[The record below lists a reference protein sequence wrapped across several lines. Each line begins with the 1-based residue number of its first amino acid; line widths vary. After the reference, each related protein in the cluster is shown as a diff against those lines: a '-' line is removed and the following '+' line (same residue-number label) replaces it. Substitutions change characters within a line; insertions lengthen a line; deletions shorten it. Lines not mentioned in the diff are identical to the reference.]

1 MTREYQSIPFPIF
14 GGLDTKTDGVSLPAP
29 RLQKAENV
37 HSDKT
42 GSLRRRPGRTAI
54 TNTAQDGTTISG
66 WLASGTHQGNLL
78 GFTPSK
84 LYEYSQ
90 SDQGW
95 VDKGRCTSWRESYT
109 SISTTSSSKTALG
122 ASMDMGVLG
131 NYKVY
136 AYDTFTQEGANTR
149 TTTVFTMVDLYG
161 TSYCVDKQLATTT
174 GATGGSGVRV
184 IGNQG
189 VGIVII
195 FYDVSTANTL
205 KCLVIDTSSRA
216 TITSSIAASP
226 TSLAT
231 NCDKAVFDAEINT
244 TYGPF
249 VAYQQSAANTIT
261 FGFVTSAG
269 ALANTS
275 TTTSG
280 AAHATRIAVDVAGG
294 NAMHGIFFALGTT
307 PADGYADLRSFSGT
321 AWTATA
327 SSAAVNGAL
336 SAAMYHIACK
346 FDSATVLRVFY
357 DGDLNTN
364 YACVRQATVDT
375 GATVTDQGFLTR
387 SHLAS
392 KPFLGADGTL
402 YYWVTNEPLSG
413 VVQPTIFLMDYSNT
427 LCGVANQGVHVG
439 PSLSFIPRVVND
451 FNGKNSALFQYYTAF
466 GTLGTGSAT
475 AFREVSLDMVH
486 ADSHVTVEDG
496 SCVYIPSAVLQQYDG
511 VSCVE
516 VGFLQFCDTAGRVGF
531 TKSNGAGTL
540 TNLGVYSYRIVPE
553 WTNAKGERE
562 QGTDN
567 GPTTITMGAA
577 DDTVSIQIDNVPWT
591 LKWTA
596 LKPARQNFCW
606 AIYRTATNIGGV
618 VAPTADSPHYRV
630 GTIPNVPTEDVAT
643 FVDTM
648 ADTTAETQEQL
659 YADVELS
666 NLAPSPGY
674 IVAAGNGRVFVAG
687 LPEDPS
693 LVLYSKQRGH
703 GQPLA
708 FNSALSIQMPQSA
721 GDVTSLAVLDEQ
733 LVAFTRDTVYR
744 VVGDGANNV
753 GGGSGFAPP
762 VVAISA
768 DGGATSHRGVGV
780 TTIGLVYQSVRGI
793 MLFGPGLEGSYIGA
807 PLEGLYDGAAITGIQ
822 TIPQF
827 QRIHFSTSSKTYVYD
842 YFHKQWYIWTH
853 VSDGPT
859 AVWFDIH
866 VALSN
871 DEFEYDDTGV
881 WTDAGTPYT
890 ATVTLAWEK
899 SSSSQGDVDFRRVAI
914 TGTSLDQHYLDV
926 RLSHDYDATVNQTD
940 DSTIAA
946 AGVLRK
952 RIRVARQKANALQVT
967 IRDAFVDAYGSDV
980 VLNTAGW
987 RLNEVIFEVKI
998 RGGLSHRRIT

>member
-1 MTREYQSIPFPIF
+1 MTREYQAVPFPIF

-29 RLQKAENV
+29 KLQKAENV

-54 TNTAQDGTTISG
+54 SNTIQDGTSASG
-66 WLASGTHQGNLL
+66 WLASGTYQGRLL
-78 GFTPSK
+78 GFAQSK

-90 SDQGW
+90 SDLAW
-95 VDKGRCTSWRESYT
+95 VDKGRCTSWRESYA
-109 SISTTSSSKTALG
+109 SISSTSSSIGALG

-136 AYDTFTQEGANTR
+136 AYDTFVKEGANTR
-149 TTTVFTMVDLYG
+149 TSTVFTMVDLYG
-161 TSYCVDKQLATTT
+161 TSYCVDKVLATTT

-189 VGIVII
+189 FGIVIV
-195 FYDVSTANTL
+195 FYDISTANTL

-216 TITSSIAASP
+216 TINTSIDATP

-249 VAYQQSAANTIT
+249 VAYQQSAANTIS
-261 FGFVTSAG
+261 FGHVTAAG
-269 ALANTS
+269 ALTHTS

-280 AAHATRIAVDVAGG
+280 AAHATRIAVDVHSS
-294 NAMHGIFFALGTT
+294 NAMHGIFFSLGTT
-307 PADGYADLRSFSGT
+307 PADGYADLRSFDG
-321 AWTATA
+321 AVWTATA

-336 SAAMYHIACK
+336 AATIVHVACK

-357 DGDLNTN
+357 DGDIHTL
-364 YACVRQATVDT
+364 YACVRHATVDT
-375 GATVTDQGFLTR
+375 AAVVTDQGFLTR
-387 SHLAS
+387 SYLAS

-402 YYWVTNEPLSG
+402 YYWATNEPLTG
-413 VVQPTIFLMDYSNT
+413 VVQPTLFLMDYSNT
-427 LCGVANQGVHVG
+427 FCGIANPGVHVG

-486 ADSHVTVEDG
+486 SDSHVTVEDG
-496 SCVYIPSAVLQQYDG
+496 SCTYIPSAALQQYDG

-516 VGFLQFCDTAGRVGF
+516 VGFTQFCDTAGRVGF
-531 TKSNGAGTL
+531 TKSNGAGSL

-577 DDTVSIQIDNVPWT
+577 DDTVAIQIDNVPWT

-606 AIYRTATNIGGV
+606 AIYRTATGA

-630 GTIPNVPTEDVAT
+630 GTVQNVPTEDVAT
-643 FVDTM
+643 FTDLM
-648 ADTTAETQEQL
+648 SDATAATQEEL

-666 NLAPSPGY
+666 NLIPSPGY
-674 IVAAGNGRVFVAG
+674 IVAAGNGRVFLSG

-693 LVLYSKQRGH
+693 LVLFSKQRGH

-708 FNSALSIQMPQSA
+708 FNPALSIQMPQSA

-733 LVAFTRDTVYR
+733 LVAFTRDTIYR
-744 VVGDGANNV
+744 VVGDGPTNTGA
-753 GGGSGFAPP
+753 GAGYAPP
-762 VVAISA
+762 VVAVSA
-768 DGGATSHRGVGV
+768 DGGATSHRGVAL

-793 MLFGPGLEGSYIGA
+793 MLFSPGLEGTYIGA
-807 PLEGLYDGAAITGIQ
+807 PLEGLYDGSAITGIQ
-822 TIPQF
+822 TVPQF
-827 QRIHFSTSSKTYVYD
+827 QRIHFSTATQTYVFD
-842 YFHKQWYIWTH
+842 YYHKQWYIWTH

-859 AVWFDIH
+859 SLWEDIH
-866 VALSN
+866 VSLSN
-871 DEFEYDDTGV
+871 DQFAYDDTGV
-881 WTDAGTPYT
+881 WTDAGTAYT
-890 ATVTLAWEK
+890 TTVTLAWEK
-899 SSSSQGDVDFRRVAI
+899 SSSTQGDVAFRRIGI

-926 RLSHDYDATVNQTD
+926 RFSQDYNGTVNQTD

-952 RIRVARQKANALQVT
+952 RIRVARQKANSLQIT
-967 IRDAFVDAYGSDV
+967 IRDAFVDAYGTDV

-987 RLNEVIFEVKI
+987 RLNEVVFEVKV
-998 RGGLSHRRIT
+998 RGGLSHRRIG